1 MANIIILEGLS
12 RTGKSSIAA
21 ELSEKLGFKSISIK
35 NKMPEYITNLAEFY
49 HGIHVM
55 TNEMYKAFPEETFI
69 LDRSFLSEIVYSKF
83 FNRESLAC
91 KDDLIANILMDHNF
105 VLVYL
110 SNNYERYIQ
119 RGPKDR
125 IVFTEREFQDQK
137 DSFDW
142 YFNKYENDKDSES
155 WHKKFIE
162 IDTTETSIEESIQI
176 ITKHLEENQ
185 IIKKEN
191 TYEN

>member
-91 KDDLIANILMDHNF
+91 KDDLIANILMDHGTDKLIDLLVDAEADNYRLHIREDQHTGMSIFKMFKINIITVKYPQYENSSSSSSASSIPSYTSLAITLVDLNKLF
-105 VLVYL
+105 VLL
-110 SNNYERYIQ
+110 KE
-119 RGPKDR
+119 
-125 IVFTEREFQDQK
+125 EEA
-137 DSFDW
+137 
-142 YFNKYENDKDSES
+142 SE
-155 WHKKFIE
+155 
-162 IDTTETSIEESIQI
+162 
-176 ITKHLEENQ
+176 LA
-185 IIKKEN
+185 
-191 TYEN
+191 